1 MLNNKPRVAATD
13 LGCTSMVS
21 LCDPG
26 GYWKQCN
33 VICANT
39 HTHTHK
45 SMSMYVYYLCTYD
58 SLYCGY
64 TLKGGMQMTLTSEQN
79 SNGEL

>member
-1 MLNNKPRVAATD
+1 MLNNKPRVAVTD

-39 HTHTHK
+39 HTHTK
-45 SMSMYVYYLCTYD
+45 SMSMYGIIYVHMP
-58 SLYCGY
+58 LYIVDIHSKEVCKW
-64 TLKGGMQMTLTSEQN
+64 L
-79 SNGEL
+79 